1 MIDTLLGKV
10 SGLFEKDYLFA
21 SLLPVLIFVPAVVVT
36 FAYAIGFEGIWA
48 WIDAWT
54 PLEKTVI
61 VAVVSFVVVILA
73 YVVQG
78 MRPAFAHF
86 WSGDSPLLLAGLGP
100 IAELQRQREYR
111 RRRDATAP
119 TKEWAKLRGTL
130 EDEVGL
136 KLKSLP
142 YPTRKP
148 GLVLRWKLKRAIRKL
163 SEDPK
168 IAGCTVQ
175 ALADAYAQYAE
186 RELETFYASLK
197 ATLTDRAEIEEGT
210 WKTEHVALDREFG
223 SFATIRAT
231 QLGNVIAS
239 YNQYAAKRYEIETSV
254 FWPRLRKVISSEY
267 NAIVQEPRILLDFAL
282 TMSSLAL
289 VYAAVALLLG
299 PWVWFSYGYW
309 IGAAAGAACVAYF
322 FYRVSVSAATQ
333 FGELIRASF
342 DLFRLDLLSGLGR
355 PRPASFQE
363 ELGYWREL
371 NSLAFYDDKCD
382 FKLAAGAPSAAP
394 AAPAQK

>member
-21 SLLPVLIFVPAVVVT
+21 SLLPVLIFLSAVAVT

-54 PLEKTVI
+54 PLEKSVI
-61 VAVVSFVVVILA
+61 VAVVGFVVVILA

-100 IAELQRQREYR
+100 IAELSRQREYR
-111 RRRDATAP
+111 RRRDKTNP
-119 TKEWAKLRGTL
+119 TTRWADLRTSLQNQVNAKLR
-130 EDEVGL
+130 
-136 KLKSLP
+136 SP
-142 YPTRKP
+142 YPTAKP
-148 GLVLRWKLKRAIRKL
+148 GIFRRWRLKRAIRKL
-163 SEDPK
+163 STDPK
-168 IAGCTVQ
+168 AAAVTVH
-175 ALADAYAQYAE
+175 ALADAYARYAQ
-186 RELETFYASLK
+186 RELSGFYEKLK
-197 ATLTDRAEIEEGT
+197 ATLTDRAGIEEGA
-210 WKTEHVALDREFG
+210 WKTEYAALDRDFG

-231 QLGNVIAS
+231 QLGNIIAS
-239 YNQYAAKRYEIETSV
+239 YNEYASKRYQIETYV

-267 NAIVQEPRILLDFAL
+267 NAIMQEPRILLDFAL

-299 PWVWFSYGYW
+299 PWVWFSHGYW
-309 IGAAAGAACVAYF
+309 IGAAAGAGLVAYF

-333 FGELIRASF
+333 LGELIRASF
-342 DLFRLDLLSGLGR
+342 DLFRLDLLSTLGR
-355 PRPASFQE
+355 PRPASFEE

-382 FKLAAGAPSAAP
+382 FKLAAGAAAAAQAAP
-394 AAPAQK
+394 AKK